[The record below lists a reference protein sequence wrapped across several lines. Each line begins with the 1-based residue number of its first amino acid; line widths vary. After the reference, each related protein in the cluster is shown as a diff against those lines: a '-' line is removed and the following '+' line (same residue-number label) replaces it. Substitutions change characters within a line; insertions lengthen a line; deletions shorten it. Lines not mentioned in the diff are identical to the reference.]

1 MEKNEKKHENFQDV
15 CAVFVLEKT
24 YDALDE
30 IGDLFDTFSS
40 IYHIFLYFKIEN
52 LFFHLFFYI

>member
-1 MEKNEKKHENFQDV
+1 MEKNEKKHENFQEV

-30 IGDLFDTFSS
+30 IVDLFDTFT
-40 IYHIFLYFKIEN
+40 
-52 LFFHLFFYI
+52 